1 MKIFRGLRH
10 PGIAPGCALT
20 IGNFDG
26 VHRGHQAMLALLRS
40 EAAHRG
46 VPSCVMTF
54 EPHPRDYFAAVQGKP
69 DLAPARIATFRDKLA
84 ELARCGID
92 QAIVLPFNKPLA
104 SLPAEAFIDDML
116 VAGLGVRYVLVGDD
130 FRFGARRAGD
140 YAMLDAAGARLGFDV
155 ARMQSYEVHGQRVS
169 SSAVRAA
176 LGAGRMDEAAA
187 LLGRP
192 YSVSGHVVHGRH
204 LGRKLGESAPGAG
217 DGFRTLNLRFSRRA
231 HAWKPAASGIFVV
244 EVHGLASQALP
255 GVANLGVR
263 PSLDPSDVNG
273 GRVLLET
280 HCLSWPEELT
290 APASQ
295 QAGFV
300 PQGERQSSGAALRFA
315 LGAEGAYGKIIRVDL
330 LHKLHDELRY
340 HSLAALTEGIA
351 RDCADARAWLAA
363 RPGRI

>member
-1 MKIFRGLRH
+1 MRIFRGLHH
-10 PGIAPGCALT
+10 PGIAAGCALT

-26 VHRGHQAMLALLRS
+26 VHRGHQAMLALLRN

-54 EPHPRDYFAAVQGKP
+54 EPHPRDYFASVLGKP
-69 DLAPARIATFRDKLA
+69 DLAPARIATFRDKLQ
-84 ELARCGID
+84 ELARCGVD
-92 QAIVLPFNKPLA
+92 QAIVMPFNAALA
-104 SLPAEAFIDDML
+104 SQPPQAFIDDVL
-116 VAGLGVRYVLVGDD
+116 VRGLGVRYVLVGDD

-155 ARMQSYEVHGQRVS
+155 ARMQSYEVHGLRVS
-169 SSAVRAA
+169 SSAVREA
-176 LGAGRMDEAAA
+176 LAEGRLDDAAA

-192 YSVSGHVVHGRH
+192 YSISGHVVHGRK
-204 LGRKLGESAPGAG
+204 LGRALAESADGRG

-244 EVHGLASQALP
+244 EVHGLGDAPIP

-263 PSLDPSDVNG
+263 PSLDPHDVNG

-280 HCLSWPEELT
+280 HCLAWPEH
-290 APASQ
+290 
-295 QAGFV
+295 
-300 PQGERQSSGAALRFA
+300 
-315 LGAEGAYGKIIRVDL
+315 LGPEGAYGKIIRVDL

-351 RDCADARAWLAA
+351 RDRAAARAWFDA
-363 RPGRI
+363 RI